1 MKTNILFIIVLSLF
15 ISCGKK
21 EEKKGGGII
30 VGNPGQQYDNAVLE
44 QYVLDFEDTMNA
56 RGGISA
62 IYFSNLNNTSI
73 IFGQSSDFPSG
84 VIGLCSIGSSG
95 RVIKINPEF
104 WYLGGVDLGNRHQL
118 MFHELGHCVFNLA
131 HDNSSTS
138 GRPTSVMNAYH
149 FSSSIYKTYFSSYML
164 DLFDSSDVGFQSF
177 VDSNNPFNPS
187 NNITFNNSKIYKSNY
202 IEAYFSATEIDQG
215 EIQEVHI
222 CNKNHL

>member
-1 MKTNILFIIVLSLF
+1 
-15 ISCGKK
+15 
-21 EEKKGGGII
+21 
-30 VGNPGQQYDNAVLE
+30 
-44 QYVLDFEDTMNA
+44 
-56 RGGISA
+56 
-62 IYFSNLNNTSI
+62 
-73 IFGQSSDFPSG
+73 
-84 VIGLCSIGSSG
+84 
-95 RVIKINPEF
+95 
-104 WYLGGVDLGNRHQL
+104 
-118 MFHELGHCVFNLA
+118 
-131 HDNSSTS
+131 
-138 GRPTSVMNAYH
+138 MNAYH